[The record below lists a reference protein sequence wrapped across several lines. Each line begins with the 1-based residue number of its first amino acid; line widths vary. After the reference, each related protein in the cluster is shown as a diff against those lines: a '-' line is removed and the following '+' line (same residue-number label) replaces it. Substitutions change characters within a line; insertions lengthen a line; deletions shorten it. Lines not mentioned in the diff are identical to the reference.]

1 MSFSIESGQYE
12 NVTKRGCYD
21 ILGSVIGCDVNKMKT
36 IIKISN
42 MALCPNGF
50 VPKWCCAQMALYI
63 YAVVSSCRCVV
74 MAFCRNSVLSDD
86 VVSDVERR

>member
-50 VPKWCCAQMALYI
+50 VPKWCCAQIMLCPNG
-63 YAVVSSCRCVV
+63 AVSLWRCIIMPLCRYG
-74 MAFCRNSVLSDD
+74 VLPQ
-86 VVSDVERR
+86 